1 MLKKISIII
10 PVYNSGKYLK
20 QCLLSI
26 CKQRLENIEIII
38 IDDKSTDNSLKI
50 ANYFLKKFKF
60 IKIIINKINVG
71 PSISRNKAI
80 NIAKG
85 EYLLFVDSDDYLTD
99 GSIPHIVKKLKNR
112 NIDYL
117 FIRSIDKRTYKV
129 DSNQIKK
136 NVKKIKNNRRLYDL
150 IESNYHFRATCWNF
164 IVRNEFL
171 KEKNINFDNIRIYE
185 DQIFTSKIM
194 METNN
199 FQVLEKPVYIR
210 RTDEPNSLGRSIGF
224 DLGMSCL
231 KCLVEIEKIISTNK
245 DMTVKGRNYLQSRVS
260 FFLQD
265 FNINLISSTC
275 SEIHK
280 YSKYIKSNIKKLIKF
295 KKIKKKEK
303 YFIFQSKLFLKK
315 DKKNIEEELN
325 NFKKKEVRKI
335 LNKITININKNNY
348 LYCANQIAKVILKVC
363 RLNKIKIKGIIDNN
377 QSFIAKKIEGVQ
389 VYSKKYLDNKISKNN
404 KKINIIVC
412 NSEKII
418 SRKIIKNFKKKIALD
433 ILR

>member
-136 NVKKIKNNRRLYDL
+136 KYQKN
-150 IESNYHFRATCWNF
+150 
-164 IVRNEFL
+164 
-171 KEKNINFDNIRIYE
+171 
-185 DQIFTSKIM
+185 
-194 METNN
+194 
-199 FQVLEKPVYIR
+199 
-210 RTDEPNSLGRSIGF
+210 
-224 DLGMSCL
+224 
-231 KCLVEIEKIISTNK
+231 
-245 DMTVKGRNYLQSRVS
+245 
-260 FFLQD
+260 
-265 FNINLISSTC
+265 
-275 SEIHK
+275 
-280 YSKYIKSNIKKLIKF
+280 
-295 KKIKKKEK
+295 
-303 YFIFQSKLFLKK
+303 
-315 DKKNIEEELN
+315 
-325 NFKKKEVRKI
+325 
-335 LNKITININKNNY
+335 
-348 LYCANQIAKVILKVC
+348 
-363 RLNKIKIKGIIDNN
+363 
-377 QSFIAKKIEGVQ
+377 
-389 VYSKKYLDNKISKNN
+389 
-404 KKINIIVC
+404 
-412 NSEKII
+412 
-418 SRKIIKNFKKKIALD
+418 
-433 ILR
+433 